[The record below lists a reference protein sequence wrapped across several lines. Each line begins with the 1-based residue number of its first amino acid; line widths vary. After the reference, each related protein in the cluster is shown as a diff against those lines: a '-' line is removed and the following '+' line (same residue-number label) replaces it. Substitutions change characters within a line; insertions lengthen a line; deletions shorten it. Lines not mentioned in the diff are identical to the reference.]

1 MKDKVYNEMLIIT
14 QNARLSQFRTP
25 DMVEFTFCN
34 TGTNNI
40 TINGILLAPPAAR
53 GINSNSTLVNFV
65 NVAKGEKDTTE
76 YTLLFAPG
84 GLINELY
91 VFCKCVVDDT
101 K

>member
-14 QNARLSQFRTP
+14 QNARLSQFRTT

-34 TGTNNI
+34 TGTNPI
-40 TINGILLAPPAAR
+40 TINGILLTPPAAR

-65 NVAKGEKDTTE
+65 SVAKGEKDITE
-76 YTLLFAPG
+76 YTILFTG

-91 VFCKCVVDDT
+91 VFCKCIVDDT